1 MNLAAPDPLPRQ
13 LPDQRQ
19 ALAFAIK
26 SWGLRAI
33 RGLRELRHGPP
44 ARFPRAD
51 TLAAAPTLAA
61 FESPLWP
68 EDEQDLSLVVGKI
81 HNLRLAAR
89 HLDGVEVP
97 AGATFSFWR
106 QLGRAS
112 RRRGFVAGR
121 ELREGCLV
129 PAIGGG
135 LCQLTNAIYDS
146 ALRAGLEVV
155 ERHRH
160 SRVLPG
166 SLAEYDRDAT
176 VFWNYLDLRLRAPFA
191 WRIEVAMDAD
201 HLVLRLRGQGPVA
214 TPTLPMKVLG
224 QGERPRRDETT
235 GDCASCDETDCHR
248 HTGPQAWTAHRTWL
262 VEETWPE
269 FEAYRQARQ
278 QPGDRVLSL
287 GAGRAAQPGS
297 FLARLPSRLRWHWA
311 RWRGRPIPQARVQS
325 LEAVAHA
332 LMRRLGPDDLQLV
345 VPQGLLPYLWQA
357 GELAGRRFD
366 VLMSAL
372 PMRHLQARLDAA
384 AARHPGSPTLGDFRA
399 PAWLVAAESAALA
412 RAQRWISPHARILEL
427 AGERAEA
434 LAWQAPKDD
443 TSRVETVRHD
453 ALRLLFPASG
463 LARKGVLELRKAL
476 QGLPVRVLVPPSA
489 VDDPQVWS
497 GLDIEPVASIGAGL
511 ERADAVVLPA
521 WVEHQ
526 PRGLLMAM
534 ARGLP
539 VIATP
544 ACGLPVSSR
553 WTSVP
558 EGDAEALR
566 EAIRRQL
573 ARLHPRDSGLH
584 PDADQK
590 KAGSG

>member
-1 MNLAAPDPLPRQ
+1 MTLASPDPPSRL
-13 LPDQRQ
+13 LPDRRQ
-19 ALAFAIK
+19 ALEFAIK

-33 RGLRELRHGPP
+33 RGLRELRHGAP

-51 TLAAAPTLAA
+51 RLASAPTLAA

-68 EDEQDLSLVVGKI
+68 EDEQDRSLVVGKI
-81 HNLRLAAR
+81 HNLRLAAK

-97 AGATFSFWR
+97 AGETFSFWR
-106 QLGRAS
+106 QVGRAS

-176 VFWNYLDLRLRAPFA
+176 VFWNYLDLRLRATFA
-191 WRIEVAMDAD
+191 WRIEVEMDAD
-201 HLVLRLRGQGPVA
+201 RLVLRLRAQGRNAAPV
-214 TPTLPMKVLG
+214 LPMKV
-224 QGERPRRDETT
+224 QGSAERARENERV

-248 HTGPQAWTAHRTWL
+248 HTGPQPWTAHRTWL

-269 FEAYRQARQ
+269 FEAYRQARL
-278 QPGDRVLSL
+278 QPGDRVLGL
-287 GAGRAAQPGS
+287 GTGRAAQPVS
-297 FLARLPSRLRWHWA
+297 FLARLPSRLLWHWA
-311 RWRGRPIPQARVQS
+311 RRRGRPIPQARVQS
-325 LEAVAHA
+325 LDAVART
-332 LMRRLGPDDLQLV
+332 LMRRLRPDDVHLV
-345 VPQGLLPYLWQA
+345 VPQGLLPYLWHA

-366 VLMSAL
+366 VLMNAL
-372 PMRHLQARLDAA
+372 PMRHLQARLDIA
-384 AARHPGSPTLGDFRA
+384 AARHPDSPTLTDFRA
-399 PAWLVAAESAALA
+399 PAWLVDAETAALA

-427 AGERAEA
+427 AGDRAEA
-434 LAWQAPKDD
+434 LEWQAPQEDAG
-443 TSRVETVRHD
+443 RVET
-453 ALRLLFPASG
+453 LRRDVPGLLFPASG

-476 QGLPVRVLVPPSA
+476 EGLPVRVLVPPGA
-489 VDDPQVWS
+489 ADDAQVWS
-497 GLDIEPVASIGAGL
+497 GLDIEPVASVAAGL

-521 WVEHQ
+521 WIEHQ

-544 ACGLPVSSR
+544 ACGLPVSAH
-553 WTSVP
+553 WISVP
-558 EGDAEALR
+558 EGDAGALR
-566 EAIRRQL
+566 EAIMGQL
-573 ARLHPRDSGLH
+573 ARHAGI
-584 PDADQK
+584 ADRIGIRIER
-590 KAGSG
+590 AGSG